1 MIATE
6 GQQGMTQIALVT
18 GGAKRIGRSIVDRLS
33 TEGYAV
39 AIHCRRSVEEA
50 RDAADRI
57 VAAGGRAAVVT
68 ADLADQAAVDGLV
81 EAAERQLGPVTLLV
95 NSASEF
101 EPDQAETLSQ
111 ERWDR
116 HFAVN
121 LRAPVFLARNMARR
135 LPDGACG
142 CVVNIVDQRVW
153 KLTPQFFS
161 YTLTK
166 AALHTATRTLA
177 QALAPRIRVNAIGP
191 GPTLMGARQEE
202 EDFARQSAA
211 VLLGRGPSP
220 EEIADAVVYL
230 ARARSVTGQ
239 MIAVDGGQHLA
250 WETADV
256 VGFKE

>member
-1 MIATE
+1 
-6 GQQGMTQIALVT
+6 MTQVALVT
-18 GGAKRIGRSIVDRLS
+18 GGAKRIGRSIVDRLAA
-33 TEGYAV
+33 EGYAV
-39 AIHCRRSVEEA
+39 AIHCRRSVHEA
-50 RDAADRI
+50 ETAAERI
-57 VAAGGRAAVVT
+57 RARGGRVALLR
-68 ADLADQAAVDGLV
+68 ADLADQAEVDGLV

-101 EPDQAETLSQ
+101 EPDEAGTLSK

-121 LRAPVFLARNMARR
+121 LRAPVFLAQDVARR
-135 LPDGACG
+135 LPEGADGCI
-142 CVVNIVDQRVW
+142 VNIVDQRVW

-161 YTLTK
+161 YTLAK
-166 AALHTATRTLA
+166 AALYTATRTLA
-177 QALAPRIRVNAIGP
+177 QALAPHVRVNAVGP

-202 EDFARQSAA
+202 EDFAKQSAA

-250 WETADV
+250 WETSDV
-256 VGFKE
+256 VGLRE